1 MTTDARPTAV
11 GDRFLAELAA
21 ELAGEDSGLGFVY
34 RVLDRVVERYELRDL
49 VAVIESPQVGR
60 QVFRAGRR
68 PFETVAGDRARRL
81 AVLGQRGLHADPS
94 VLDAAVA
101 TPLLSLLTLAVR
113 LTLLIHDASHAT
125 PTALLI
131 RRV

>member
-49 VAVIESPQVGR
+49 VAVVESPQVGR

-81 AVLGQRGLHADPS
+81 AVVGQRGLHADPS
-94 VLDAAVA
+94 VLDAGISAHV
-101 TPLLSLLTLAVR
+101 LSLLTLAVR
-113 LTLLIHDASHAT
+113 LDLLSHDASHD
-125 PTALLI
+125 ALTGL
-131 RRV
+131 